1 MDACTSLS
9 TAHLFGAAL
18 KFLAAVVSL
27 DIFWVRSED
36 QVHGGDIA
44 EALRKRSWLNALVA
58 AGAGGAVI
66 LLFFWI
72 STCAHGGVL
81 AHTAPCTKRGGA
93 KTKSPGLAGLFH
105 AILRRFKPSPLNR
118 RDARRVG
125 GARAVRRH
133 LHDRG
138 RRHFGV
144 NLLRVMEAAAERD
157 RRDDDG
163 ENNDHAHNVSL

>member
-18 KFLAAVVSL
+18 TFLGAVVSL

-44 EALRKRSWLNALVA
+44 EALRKRSWLNVLVA

-72 STCAHGGVL
+72 SG
-81 AHTAPCTKRGGA
+81 
-93 KTKSPGLAGLFH
+93 F
-105 AILRRFKPSPLNR
+105 
-118 RDARRVG
+118 
-125 GARAVRRH
+125 
-133 LHDRG
+133 
-138 RRHFGV
+138 
-144 NLLRVMEAAAERD
+144 
-157 RRDDDG
+157 
-163 ENNDHAHNVSL
+163 